1 MRRASTVLLSLVLLI
16 GGASTA
22 LAPAAS
28 AADVFNACDLVGT
41 VVPPAEDDCK
51 ATFAFVNETVDRQ
64 ADNVFFVFCTVFPDH
79 PACA

>member
-1 MRRASTVLLSLVLLI
+1 MRRASAILFSLVLLI

-28 AADVFNACDLVGT
+28 ANADWCGIIGNA
-41 VVPPAEDDCK
+41 VPPAEDDCRE
-51 ATFAFVNETVDRQ
+51 TLAFVGETYDRQ
-64 ADNVFFVFCTVFPDH
+64 ADNVFFVFCTVFPGH

>member
-28 AADVFNACDLVGT
+28 AADVFDGCGFAGKF
-41 VVPPAEDDCK
+41 VPPVEDDCR
-51 ATFAFVNETVDRQ
+51 ATFAFVNATVDRQ
-64 ADNVFFVFCTVFPDH
+64 ADNVFFVFCTVVPDH
-79 PACA
+79 PACP